1 MRWNWKLFKLSVL
14 VLYKWFT
21 AISRLQVTLG
31 PRKTVQQHRWTVV
44 RIRLCSILLK
54 EVVLKKHFQV
64 IVIHAYGHCLFYVLS
79 DNVSLKWR
87 RS

>member
-1 MRWNWKLFKLSVL
+1 MRLNWMPFRPSVL

-31 PRKTVQQHRWTVV
+31 PPKTVQQHRWTVV

-54 EVVLKKHFQV
+54 ELVLKKHFQV
-64 IVIHAYGHCLFYVLS
+64 IVIHDCCAEKTLS
-79 DNVSLKWR
+79 GNCYTLLLC
-87 RS
+87 